1 MAINREGYSSLIES
15 IQEATS
21 MAPSSKG
28 GVSRIRGGRAAATSN
43 TRTGQVQWGDPSIGG
58 AMNASELAAFLASQ
72 QGKSSPTPSVADG
85 AGVASV
91 RKAANFTQR
100 STPAGV
106 KKSTLPFATDAAGVV
121 SGSRAGSFAQSTGGA
136 KKSSSSVAA
145 QRSTSSNNNSW
156 GGSGVFGAKN
166 AEDLARILSQM
177 SYDGPS
183 ASTSGKD
190 KMRSRKSSASNRTS
204 SASSSSKPAA
214 KRPAT
219 VSVADVQ
226 EALDILE
233 ELNESKWASGEA
245 LSYQLNRMQNSGPSA
260 STGASKGGVR
270 SRGNQLSNRRPGS
283 GTTAPK
289 APKPTLG
296 GGVDTMS
303 EDWDILDEI
312 LAEGIELYGEDG
324 LAEILADF
332 AETGE
337 ISDELALLLSDE

>member
-1 MAINREGYSSLIES
+1 
-15 IQEATS
+15 

-145 QRSTSSNNNSW
+145 QRSTSSNDNSW

-204 SASSSSKPAA
+204 SASSSSNPAA

-226 EALDILE
+226 EALEILE
-233 ELNESKWASGEA
+233 AWSNGPYGAKDGSDLARILN
-245 LSYQLNRMQNSGPSA
+245 NMQNNTPTVSGTSKMSKGSRKNPLARTSGTS
-260 STGASKGGVR
+260 STGSSTSTKG
-270 SRGNQLSNRRPGS
+270 SAA
-283 GTTAPK
+283 TTASS
-289 APKPTLG
+289 
-296 GGVDTMS
+296 VVS

-312 LAEGIELYGEDG
+312 LEEGIELYGEDG

>member
-1 MAINREGYSSLIES
+1 
-15 IQEATS
+15 

-43 TRTGQVQWGDPSIGG
+43 TQNKGVQWGDQSIGG

-72 QGKSSPTPSVADG
+72 QGKSSPTLSVADG

-145 QRSTSSNNNSW
+145 QRSTSSNDNSW

-312 LAEGIELYGEDG
+312 LEEGIELYGEDG